1 MRIGIVGGVGRN
13 QPQLYELAARAG
25 HVLEVHDGDV
35 GGRGAV
41 ALAALVRRADLVVI
55 AMEVNS
61 HGAVRLAR
69 RLCKSSGTAALVLR
83 TASPARVAELLT
95 GAAAPDG
102 ALAATG

>member
-25 HVLEVHDGDV
+25 HVLEAHDGDV

-41 ALAALVRRADLVVI
+41 TLAALVRRADLVVI

-69 RLCKSSGTAALVLR
+69 RLCKRSGTAALVLR
-83 TASPARVAELLT
+83 TASPARVAEI
-95 GAAAPDG
+95 
-102 ALAATG
+102 LATATPPGERLGATG